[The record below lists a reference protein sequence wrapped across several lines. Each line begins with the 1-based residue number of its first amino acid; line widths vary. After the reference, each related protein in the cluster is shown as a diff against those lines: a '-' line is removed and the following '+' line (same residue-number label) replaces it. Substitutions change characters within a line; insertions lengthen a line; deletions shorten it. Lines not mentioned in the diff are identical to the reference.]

1 MTVSAFD
8 GVDKKAKPVPGLLQ
22 TVKKNA
28 GRNSYGRITVRH
40 RGGGNKRKYRIID
53 FRRDKMEMPA
63 VVQRL
68 EYDPN
73 RSAFIALVKYE
84 DGELRYILAPVAGLT
99 RAQFAKIVVG
109 SLGLTPE
116 YRGTFKDVAEAAW
129 YAPFVDTAA
138 AYGIVN
144 GVGDGKFHPDGAITV
159 QEAATMT
166 ARAAALCGI
175 DTALDRLDTPLSA
188 YRDASRVSSWAKASV
203 AYCVSS
209 GLWASGEAALT
220 PSRRISRG
228 EIAQMLY
235 GLLLSANLL
244 Q

>member
-1 MTVSAFD
+1 MVNRFSELRNKEIIHVCEGTRLGYLNDVCIDTDTGRVTAIM
-8 GVDKKAKPVPGLLQ
+8 VPGPCRFLGLF
-22 TVKKNA
+22 
-28 GRNSYGRITVRH
+28 GRDS
-40 RGGGNKRKYRIID
+40 D
-53 FRRDKMEMPA
+53 
-63 VVQRL
+63 
-68 EYDPN
+68 
-73 RSAFIALVKYE
+73 
-84 DGELRYILAPVAGLT
+84 AGLT

>member
-1 MTVSAFD
+1 MT
-8 GVDKKAKPVPGLLQ
+8 K
-22 TVKKNA
+22 TT
-28 GRNSYGRITVRH
+28 Y
-40 RGGGNKRKYRIID
+40 
-53 FRRDKMEMPA
+53 
-63 VVQRL
+63 
-68 EYDPN
+68 
-73 RSAFIALVKYE
+73 
-84 DGELRYILAPVAGLT
+84 APDAGLT

>member
-1 MTVSAFD
+1 
-8 GVDKKAKPVPGLLQ
+8 
-22 TVKKNA
+22 
-28 GRNSYGRITVRH
+28 
-40 RGGGNKRKYRIID
+40 
-53 FRRDKMEMPA
+53 
-63 VVQRL
+63 
-68 EYDPN
+68 
-73 RSAFIALVKYE
+73 
-84 DGELRYILAPVAGLT
+84 
-99 RAQFAKIVVG
+99 
-109 SLGLTPE
+109 
-116 YRGTFKDVAEAAW
+116 
-129 YAPFVDTAA
+129 
-138 AYGIVN
+138 
-144 GVGDGKFHPDGAITV
+144 
-159 QEAATMT
+159 MT

-220 PSRRISRG
+220 PSRQISRG